1 MSLNEQL
8 INLLRSQVWRKMRKF
23 QVTPST
29 FSYNLMLRAT
39 RDCGAGDSKGNQP
52 SLINSLLL
60 TEGVATSNVD
70 KSSSKLLQSSP
81 NVTTLVTTN
90 SDNNQQ
96 SVLPNFLAETIE
108 SHNVAIA
115 LTSLDRPENRF
126 VYC

>member
-1 MSLNEQL
+1 
-8 INLLRSQVWRKMRKF
+8 MRKF

-39 RDCGAGDSKGNQP
+39 RDCGAGDKKGNQP

-60 TEGVATSNVD
+60 TEGVSTINLD
-70 KSSSKLLQSSP
+70 KSSRKLLESDESSP

-90 SDNNQQ
+90 SDNNQP
-96 SVLPNFLAETIE
+96 SVLPNLLAETIE
-108 SHNVAIA
+108 SNNVAIA

-126 VYC
+126 VYCYELEPC